1 MRNPWSHD
9 AESVALDEEPT
20 YGGTR
25 GAMRLAIVLWLL
37 VGATV
42 LGLYIGLTVAPRETM
57 PAPTAPEATGPP
69 VVLDA
74 GGDTVLILFHGGGT
88 QAGLEVDV
96 GDPHVTVI
104 VGEDEFVVL

>member
-1 MRNPWSHD
+1 MKNPWRHD
-9 AESVALDEEPT
+9 ARSVTLEEDAR
-20 YGGTR
+20 GGAR

-69 VVLDA
+69 VVLEA
-74 GGDTVLILFHGGGT
+74 SGETFLVLFHGGGT

-96 GDPHVTVI
+96 GAPHVTVI